1 LQQHSVQKSSTL
13 HLKTWNIKY
22 SVDLGCTGI
31 GYPAKLN
38 AGYWISGRIFNSAS
52 KYLIK
57 YEINEDILCIEGFFF
72 PY

>member
-1 LQQHSVQKSSTL
+1 
-13 HLKTWNIKY
+13 
-22 SVDLGCTGI
+22 LGCTGI